1 MSGSHPRAWHCDQA
15 DLAAFA
21 DGTVDPVAGASVET
35 HLMTCAACRAAVTTL
50 YPRDLLDE
58 VWLGVREAVE
68 DPAPAPLERLL
79 TRLGLSAET
88 ARLLVSVPAMQGAW
102 LLGLTCA
109 TLFALV
115 ATAMSDELGVFTFL
129 VIAPMAPLAGVAV
142 SFGGDAD
149 PAHELVAT
157 TPYSSVRLLMVRTAG
172 VLCTSLPLTVL
183 VGLTL
188 PGPAWLALAWLA
200 PAAAAVTLTL
210 ALGPWLGHSV
220 LATVLATTWSAAVV
234 ATARMED
241 PLLLVEPAMQSAFL
255 ALALLGA
262 VGVTVRYRT
271 IDTTWRQS

>member
-1 MSGSHPRAWHCDQA
+1 MSRSHPRAWHCDQA
-15 DLAAFA
+15 ALTAFA
-21 DGTVDPVAGASVET
+21 QGTVDPVSGASVET
-35 HLMTCAACRAAVTTL
+35 HLMTCAECRAAVTRL

-58 VWLGVREAVE
+58 VWVGVREAVE
-68 DPAPAPLERLL
+68 DPAPAPVEQLL

-88 ARLLVSVPAMQGAW
+88 ARLLASVPAMRGAW
-102 LLGLTCA
+102 LLGLACA

-129 VIAPMAPLAGVAV
+129 VIAPMAPLAGVAA

-149 PAHELVAT
+149 PAHALVAT
-157 TPYSSVRLLMVRTAG
+157 TPYSSVRLLMVRAAG

-183 VGLTL
+183 VGLAL

-210 ALGPWLGHSV
+210 ALGPWIGHTV
-220 LATVLATTWSAAVV
+220 VATVLAATWSAALV
-234 ATARMED
+234 ATARMDD
-241 PLLLVEPAMQSAFL
+241 PLVLIEPAMQTTFV

-271 IDTTWRQS
+271 IGTTWRQS